1 MLKIFQKVCFQP
13 LSLDSKV
20 LRVTSSRSMS
30 MRLEWT
36 NQEEDNTDMLD
47 QVYGGF
53 GYKKKHRPPVS
64 VEESIDYFSSAAFRK
79 AYGTDKV
86 WKNYKR
92 NYKGNIT
99 PKPRYTCMHKGIF
112 LTNNPCPVC
121 RDIYFVVHHTHVQLL
136 KQFLDTNTIQIADN
150 MKTGVCRKQQ
160 RNLVRAAEQAIEEGY
175 LEGPVLF
182 KTYDM
187 DYYRSLLDK
196 KEEEKTDVPFR
207 LLNPELLPYNIMKK
221 NNRERR
227 EEFERK
233 LQEDM
238 ETMKI

>member
-1 MLKIFQKVCFQP
+1 MKEFKLTLQEKAMLTRQEAKFPVKSFV
-13 LSLDSKV
+13 
-20 LRVTSSRSMS
+20 
-30 MRLEWT
+30 T
-36 NQEEDNTDMLD
+36 NQIGWTEYRLLSM
-47 QVYGGF
+47 
-53 GYKKKHRPPVS
+53 
-64 VEESIDYFSSAAFRK
+64 
-79 AYGTDKV
+79 
-86 WKNYKR
+86 
-92 NYKGNIT
+92 
-99 PKPRYTCMHKGIF
+99 F
-112 LTNNPCPVC
+112 LL
-121 RDIYFVVHHTHVQLL
+121 I
-136 KQFLDTNTIQIADN
+136 
-150 MKTGVCRKQQ
+150 
-160 RNLVRAAEQAIEEGY
+160 GY